1 MKRTVPQFL
10 LVLFLAFVSLLCGY
24 FILYLYAA
32 LYPGYYEEEVTFL
45 SPEITQQ
52 LLGIAATPRRMSDK
66 EFCDLGDEEFS
77 LEGRVVHLGETAVP
91 PQLTDLEKR
100 IYESADKLLFR
111 TPGGSL
117 REYNLE
123 TGQINAQGLEPYRF
137 LRPNVLTFGV
147 DVQAW
152 DFGFFKVRDIYE
164 MLVGFEED
172 GTPFPILRA
181 KVTRNKS
188 TVGVTRPNDQRPASF
203 LDYEWES
210 LIFNCPSNGTWS
222 VRPFR
227 RPKGRLS
234 YYNGRLFS
242 HEPLGDDPWAVLRSL
257 D

>member
-1 MKRTVPQFL
+1 M
-10 LVLFLAFVSLLCGY
+10 GY
-24 FILYLYAA
+24 LGGYYALYLYAA
-32 LYPGYYEEEVTFL
+32 LYPGYYNEEVTFL
-45 SPEITQQ
+45 NPELTQE

-66 EFCDLGDEEFS
+66 EFCDLGDEDFS

-117 REYNLE
+117 REYNIK
-123 TGQINAQGLEPYRF
+123 TGEINAQGLQPYRF
-137 LRPNVLTFGV
+137 LRPNVLIFGV

-172 GTPFPILRA
+172 GTPFPILRT
-181 KVTRNKS
+181 KIIRYKS
-188 TVGVTRPNDQRPASF
+188 TVGVTRPNDQRPADF
-203 LDYEWES
+203 QDFEWEM
-210 LIFNCPSNGTWS
+210 LTFNCQTVG
-222 VRPFR
+222 R
-227 RPKGRLS
+227 RFSGPLQYFENRLS

-242 HEPLGDDPWAVLRSL
+242 HEPLGDDPWAVLKSL